1 MRQSWLLLSI
11 LLWGCGGEAPPAETP
26 KTQPAAEP
34 KEEAP
39 AAKTF
44 KLDPA
49 ELAKAAEEI
58 ALVPSPAEM
67 QKALSNAGL
76 QAKLAEMVASD
87 KDITMEVENK
97 DQLAVR
103 TGVVLADLVLTVKT
117 SSKELLL
124 ARLAKLKVG
133 FEKLGAGSDIQA
145 TIDEMSTQI
154 TNDAINR
161 DDLLKEID
169 ELSGV
174 MVPELEYEAGEW
186 VVPLIQAGSWLEGA
200 HLVSNAIKTES
211 KFDSADKLLKQPAV
225 VDYFLKYVQREGR
238 EKADDQVVA
247 QLESTLLKLKEVANS
262 PKIDQAGVEAIFTS
276 TSDVLK
282 LL

>member
-1 MRQSWLLLSI
+1 
-11 LLWGCGGEAPPAETP
+11 
-26 KTQPAAEP
+26 
-34 KEEAP
+34 
-39 AAKTF
+39 
-44 KLDPA
+44 
-49 ELAKAAEEI
+49 
-58 ALVPSPAEM
+58 
-67 QKALSNAGL
+67 
-76 QAKLAEMVASD
+76 
-87 KDITMEVENK
+87 
-97 DQLAVR
+97 
-103 TGVVLADLVLTVKT
+103 
-117 SSKELLL
+117 
-124 ARLAKLKVG
+124 
-133 FEKLGAGSDIQA
+133 
-145 TIDEMSTQI
+145 MSTQI
-154 TNDAINR
+154 NNDAINR

-262 PKIDQAGVEAIFTS
+262 SKIDEAGVDTIFNS

>member
-1 MRQSWLLLSI
+1 MRQSWLFLSM
-11 LLWGCGGEAPPAETP
+11 LLWGCGGEQPTEAP

-44 KLDPA
+44 KLDP
-49 ELAKAAEEI
+49 EQLAKAAEEI

-124 ARLAKLKVG
+124 SRLAKLKVG

-154 TNDAINR
+154 NNDAINR

-262 PKIDQAGVEAIFTS
+262 EKIDEAGVDTIFSS

>member
-1 MRQSWLLLSI
+1 MRQSWLFLSM
-11 LLWGCGGEAPPAETP
+11 LLWGCGGEQPTETP

-34 KEEAP
+34 EQEAP

-44 KLDPA
+44 KLDP
-49 ELAKAAEEI
+49 EQLAKAAEEI

-87 KDITMEVENK
+87 KDITMDVDNK

-103 TGVVLADLVLTVKT
+103 TGVVLADLVLTVKS

-124 ARLAKLKVG
+124 TRLAKLKVG

-154 TNDAINR
+154 NNDAINR

-200 HLVSNAIKTES
+200 HLVSNAIKTET

-262 PKIDQAGVEAIFTS
+262 DKIDEAGVNTIFSS

>member
-1 MRQSWLLLSI
+1 MRHSWLFLSAF
-11 LLWGCGGEAPPAETP
+11 LWGCGSEPAPEPP
-26 KTQPAAEP
+26 KAQPAAEP
-34 KEEAP
+34 QQDTP
-39 AAKTF
+39 AKTF

-49 ELAKAAEEI
+49 ALAQAAEEI

-76 QAKLAEMVASD
+76 QAKLSEMVASD
-87 KDITMEVENK
+87 KDITMDVENK

-117 SSKELLL
+117 APKDLLL
-124 ARLAKLKVG
+124 KRLAKLKVG

-154 TNDAINR
+154 NNDAINR

-211 KFDSADKLLKQPAV
+211 KFDSADTLLKQPAV

-247 QLESTLLKLKEVANS
+247 QLESTLLKLKDVANS
-262 PKIDQAGVEAIFTS
+262 DNISEEGVNTIFTS

>member
-1 MRQSWLLLSI
+1 MRQSWLFLSM
-11 LLWGCGGEAPPAETP
+11 LLWGCGGEPPAEAP

-34 KEEAP
+34 KQEAP

-49 ELAKAAEEI
+49 QLAKAAEEI

-87 KDITMEVENK
+87 KDITMDVENK

-154 TNDAINR
+154 NNDAINR

-262 PKIDQAGVEAIFTS
+262 SKIDEAGVNTIFSS